1 MVSRQMGQGVP
12 VWTSGRN
19 RCLHFVVEYKP
30 ALMPAREQLWHK
42 RGNCLG
48 ARMNFLS
55 RMKLLYQISLIGGM
69 ALSIFIV
76 VGAVQFIAEQQR
88 QAAQEVAESALENKV
103 IANAVS
109 REFLNARRREKDFL
123 LRMDEKYVSQHD
135 SVVENVNA
143 GLEQLEKAR
152 ALDAFDA
159 QLQEIVTAF
168 ANYDATFAVVVN
180 LQREIGL
187 NEEEGLLGQLRSSV
201 HDVEEALKKYKADN
215 LTVIML
221 MMRRHEKDF
230 LARLDPKYIGRID
243 DRLAEFGPELAAS
256 RIPAAEQG
264 KITDLMKSYVA
275 DFKALSEKIL
285 QRQAELGLLSDY
297 YAQAE
302 PILDE
307 ISQSI
312 GQIAQTEKYRAEK
325 IAETSLTVTVIMYSI
340 GLLALMG
347 LTFVLARAIVRA
359 ISGLTGKM
367 TRLAENDF
375 DVDINEV
382 NRADEIGEMG
392 RAVLV
397 FRENGIERIKLEA
410 AQKAED
416 EKRRNRM
423 ETQERYIKEFDHAMV
438 SVMADVG
445 AAVEQLH
452 QVSSV
457 LRNSA
462 ETATNQS
469 MAVSSG
475 AEEAS
480 SNVQLVATAA
490 TELSASIS
498 EISGQVTETSGMARS
513 ATERARNTNDNIQ
526 GLNDSAIKIGEVIS
540 LIREIAEQTNLLA
553 LNATIEAARAGDA
566 GKGFAVV
573 ASEVKNLA
581 NQTGKAT
588 EEITSQINDIQQAT
602 SLAVDAIDEIVQMI
616 SDISERA
623 AAVAAAVE
631 EQTVATSEISQ
642 NVEQAAAGTDEIS
655 AAMQRVS
662 AAVNETNEAS
672 SNVNISANNLGSK
685 SDDLRCQID
694 GFLERMRAL

>member
-1 MVSRQMGQGVP
+1 MGA
-12 VWTSGRN
+12 
-19 RCLHFVVEYKP
+19 K
-30 ALMPAREQLWHK
+30 
-42 RGNCLG
+42 
-48 ARMNFLS
+48 MNFLS
-55 RMKLLYQISLIGGM
+55 RMRLLYQISLIGGV
-69 ALSIFIV
+69 ALLIFIV

-88 QAAQEVAESALENKV
+88 RAAEEVAESALENKLV
-103 IANAVS
+103 ADAVS

-123 LRMDEKYVSQHD
+123 LRMDEKYVSEHA
-135 SVVENVNA
+135 SVVQDVNA
-143 GLEQLEKAR
+143 GLEQLEQAPE
-152 ALDAFDA
+152 LNAFDA

-168 ANYDATFAVVVN
+168 ANYDAKFSVVVG

-187 NEEEGLLGQLRSSV
+187 NEEEGLLGRLRSSV
-201 HDVEEALKKYKADN
+201 HNVEEALKKYNADN

-230 LARLDPKYIGRID
+230 LARLDPKYVGRID
-243 DRLAEFGPELAAS
+243 DRLAEFGPALAAS
-256 RIPAAEQG
+256 NIPADEQD

-285 QRQAELGLLSDY
+285 QREAELGFLSDY
-297 YAQAE
+297 YAEAE
-302 PILDE
+302 PILNE
-307 ISQSI
+307 LSQSI
-312 GQIAQTEKYRAEK
+312 GAIAQTQKQRADS
-325 IAETSLTVTVIMYSI
+325 IAETSLTVSVIMYSI
-340 GLLALMG
+340 GVLALMG
-347 LTFVLARAIVRA
+347 LSFLLARAIVSA
-359 ISGLTGKM
+359 ISGLTNKM

-382 NRADEIGEMG
+382 KRADEIGEMG

-416 EKRRNRM
+416 EKRRKRM
-423 ETQERYIKEFDHAMV
+423 ETQERYIQEFDQAV
-438 SVMADVG
+438 VAVMADVG
-445 AAVEQLH
+445 IAVEQLH
-452 QVSSV
+452 QVSNV

-490 TELSASIS
+490 TELSASIN
-498 EISGQVTETSGMARS
+498 EISGQVTETSTMAQS

-540 LIREIAEQTNLLA
+540 LINDIAEQTNLLA

-602 SLAVDAIDEIVQMI
+602 SLAVDAIDEIVKMI

-631 EQTVATSEISQ
+631 QQTVATSEISQ
-642 NVEQAAAGTDEIS
+642 NVEQAAAGTEEIS
-655 AAMQRVS
+655 AAMQGVS
-662 AAVNETNEAS
+662 AAVNETNEAAG
-672 SNVNISANNLGSK
+672 NVNVSANNLGQQSG
-685 SDDLRCQID
+685 DLRSQID
-694 GFLERMRAL
+694 GFLERMRTL

>member
-1 MVSRQMGQGVP
+1 
-12 VWTSGRN
+12 
-19 RCLHFVVEYKP
+19 
-30 ALMPAREQLWHK
+30 
-42 RGNCLG
+42 
-48 ARMNFLS
+48 MNFLS
-55 RMKLLYQISLIGGM
+55 RMKLLYQISLIGVV
-69 ALSIFIV
+69 ALLIFVV
-76 VGAVQFIAEQQR
+76 VGVVQFVAEQQR
-88 QAAQEVAESALENKV
+88 QAAQSVAETALENKLV
-103 IANAVS
+103 ADAIS

-123 LRMDEKYVSQHD
+123 LRMDEVFVSEHAD
-135 SVVENVNA
+135 VVQNVNVGLA
-143 GLEQLEKAR
+143 KLEQAPS
-152 ALDAFDA
+152 LDAFDA
-159 QLQEIVTAF
+159 QLEKIKTDF
-168 ANYDATFAVVVN
+168 ASYTEKFALVVA

-187 NEEEGLLGQLRSSV
+187 SEEDGLLGRLRSSV
-201 HDVEEALKKYKADN
+201 HNVEEALGKYKADN

-230 LARLDPKYIGRID
+230 LARLDPKYVGRID
-243 DRLAEFGPELAAS
+243 DRLAEFGPALAAS
-256 RIPAAEQG
+256 SIPAAE
-264 KITDLMKSYVA
+264 KAEITKLMKAYVT

-285 QRQAELGLLSDY
+285 QREVELDFLSEY
-297 YAQAE
+297 YAAAE
-302 PILDE
+302 PVLDE
-307 ISQSI
+307 ISTTI
-312 GQIAQTEKYRAEK
+312 GDIAQTEKQRADK
-325 IAETSLTVTVIMYSI
+325 IAETSLIATVVMYVI
-340 GLLALMG
+340 GLIALMG
-347 LTFVLARAIVRA
+347 LSLLLARAIVRA

-382 NRADEIGEMG
+382 SRADEIGEMG

-397 FRENGIERIKLEA
+397 FRENGIERVKLEA

-416 EKRRNRM
+416 EKRRKRM
-423 ETQERYIKEFDHAMV
+423 ETQEGYIQEFDKAV
-438 SVMADVG
+438 VAVMADVG

-452 QVSSV
+452 QVSNV
-457 LRNSA
+457 LRSSA

-498 EISGQVTETSGMARS
+498 EISGQVTETSSMAQS

-526 GLNDSAIKIGEVIS
+526 GLNASAIKIGEVIS
-540 LIREIAEQTNLLA
+540 LISDIAEQTNLLA

-602 SLAVDAIDEIVQMI
+602 SLAVDAIDEIVKMI

-642 NVEQAAAGTDEIS
+642 NVEQAASGTEEIS
-655 AAMQRVS
+655 AAMQGVS
-662 AAVNETNEAS
+662 AAVNETNEAA
-672 SNVNISANNLGSK
+672 SNVNISANNLGRQSG
-685 SDDLRCQID
+685 DLRSQID
-694 GFLERMRAL
+694 GFLERMRTL

>member
-1 MVSRQMGQGVP
+1 MG
-12 VWTSGRN
+12 
-19 RCLHFVVEYKP
+19 
-30 ALMPAREQLWHK
+30 EQLWHR
-42 RGNCLG
+42 RGDCLG
-48 ARMNFLS
+48 AKMNFLS
-55 RMKLLYQISLIGGM
+55 RMKLLYQISLIGAV
-69 ALSIFIV
+69 ALLIFIV

-88 QAAQEVAESALENKV
+88 QSAEEVADSALGNKL
-103 IANAVS
+103 IADAVS

-123 LRMDEKYVSQHD
+123 LRMDEKYVAEHA
-135 SVVENVNA
+135 SVVEDVNA
-143 GLEQLEKAR
+143 GLEQLEQAPT
-152 ALDAFDA
+152 LTAFDA

-168 ANYDATFAVVVN
+168 ANYDAKFALVVD

-187 NEEEGLLGQLRSSV
+187 NEEEGLLGRLRSSV
-201 HDVEEALKKYKADN
+201 HNVEEALKKYNADN

-230 LARLDPKYIGRID
+230 LARLDPKYVGRID
-243 DRLAEFGPELAAS
+243 DRLAEFGPALAAS
-256 RIPAAEQG
+256 SIPADEQA

-275 DFKALSEKIL
+275 DFKALSAKIL
-285 QRQAELGLLSDY
+285 QREEELGFLSDY

-307 ISQSI
+307 LSAAI
-312 GQIAQTEKYRAEK
+312 GQIAWTEMQRAEK
-325 IAETSLTVTVIMYSI
+325 IAETSLIVTVAMYVI
-340 GLLALMG
+340 GLIALMG
-347 LTFVLARAIVRA
+347 LSFLLARAIVRA

-382 NRADEIGEMG
+382 SRADEIGEMG

-397 FRENGIERIKLEA
+397 FRENGIERVKLEA

-416 EKRRNRM
+416 EKRRQRM
-423 ETQERYIKEFDHAMV
+423 ETQERYIQEFDKAV
-438 SVMADVG
+438 VAVMEDVG
-445 AAVEQLH
+445 VAVEQLH
-452 QVSSV
+452 QVSNV

-498 EISGQVTETSGMARS
+498 EISGQVTETSSMAQS

-526 GLNDSAIKIGEVIS
+526 GLNESAIKIGEVIS
-540 LIREIAEQTNLLA
+540 LISDIAEQTNLLA

-602 SLAVDAIDEIVQMI
+602 SLAVDAIDEIVKMI

-623 AAVAAAVE
+623 SAVAAAVE
-631 EQTVATSEISQ
+631 QQTVATSEISQ
-642 NVEQAAAGTDEIS
+642 NVEQAAAGTEEIS
-655 AAMQRVS
+655 AAMQGVS
-662 AAVNETNEAS
+662 AAVNETNEAA
-672 SNVNISANNLGSK
+672 SNVNASANNLGQQSG
-685 SDDLRCQID
+685 DLRSQID
-694 GFLERMRAL
+694 GFLGRMRTL

>member
-1 MVSRQMGQGVP
+1 
-12 VWTSGRN
+12 
-19 RCLHFVVEYKP
+19 
-30 ALMPAREQLWHK
+30 
-42 RGNCLG
+42 
-48 ARMNFLS
+48 MNFLS
-55 RMKLLYQISLIGGM
+55 RMRLLYQISLIGGV
-69 ALSIFIV
+69 ALLIFIV

-88 QAAQEVAESALENKV
+88 RAAEEVAESALENKLV
-103 IANAVS
+103 ADAVS

-123 LRMDEKYVSQHD
+123 LRMDEKYVSEHA
-135 SVVENVNA
+135 SVVEDVNA
-143 GLEQLEKAR
+143 GLVQLEQAPE
-152 ALDAFDA
+152 LNAFDA

-168 ANYDATFAVVVN
+168 ANYDAKFAVVVG

-187 NEEEGLLGQLRSSV
+187 NEEEGLLGRLRSSV
-201 HDVEEALKKYKADN
+201 HNVEEALKKYNADN

-230 LARLDPKYIGRID
+230 LARLDPKYVGQID
-243 DRLAEFGPELAAS
+243 DRLAEFGPALGAS
-256 RIPAAEQG
+256 NIPVAEQD

-285 QRQAELGLLSDY
+285 QREAELGFLSDY
-297 YAQAE
+297 YAEAE
-302 PILDE
+302 PILNE
-307 ISQSI
+307 LSQSI
-312 GQIAQTEKYRAEK
+312 GEIAQTQKQRADS
-325 IAETSLTVTVIMYSI
+325 IAETSLTVSVIMYSI
-340 GLLALMG
+340 GVLALMG
-347 LTFVLARAIVRA
+347 LSFLLARAIVSA
-359 ISGLTGKM
+359 ISGLTNKM

-382 NRADEIGEMG
+382 KRADEIGEMG

-416 EKRRNRM
+416 EKRRKRM
-423 ETQERYIKEFDHAMV
+423 ETQERYIQEFDQAV
-438 SVMADVG
+438 VAVMADVG
-445 AAVEQLH
+445 IAVEQLH
-452 QVSSV
+452 QVSNV

-498 EISGQVTETSGMARS
+498 EISGQVTETSTMAQS

-540 LIREIAEQTNLLA
+540 LISDIAEQTNLLA

-602 SLAVDAIDEIVQMI
+602 SLAVDAIDEIVKMI

-631 EQTVATSEISQ
+631 QQTVATSEISQ
-642 NVEQAAAGTDEIS
+642 NVEQAAAGTEEIS
-655 AAMQRVS
+655 AAMQGVS
-662 AAVNETNEAS
+662 AAVNETNEAAG
-672 SNVNISANNLGSK
+672 NVNVSANNLGQQSG
-685 SDDLRCQID
+685 DLRSQID
-694 GFLERMRAL
+694 GFLERMRTL